1 MKLGTI
7 QLRPGAALAPM
18 AGFTD
23 AAQRRMAARFGAS
36 FTVSEMVSAKALTL
50 GDKKS
55 PKLIENGE
63 NCAPYGVQLFGA
75 EPETMAEAARLIAG
89 YKFDFYDINMGC
101 PAPKIT
107 GSGAGSAL
115 MKNPALAGDIAAAVV
130 KAAGSRPVTVKMR
143 LGWDADTLTA
153 VEIARRCEEA
163 GVALLAVHGRT
174 RDEMYRPGIHADQIA
189 RVKAAVGIPVLANGD
204 VDSPESARQ
213 LLDATGCDG
222 VMIGRGAL
230 GAPWLFEQITAMLE
244 GKDIPPA
251 PRLARRMELLREQV
265 ADMVAEK
272 GEYVALTQARSSAVY
287 YMRGLRGAPALRRAC
302 CSLTSL
308 SDLDALIEK
317 VLEENPGL

>member
-130 KAAGSRPVTVKMR
+130 GNVTTKDGTR
-143 LGWDADTLTA
+143 TRAIATP
-153 VEIARRCEEA
+153 ARRRPY
-163 GVALLAVHGRT
+163 GRT
-174 RDEMYRPGIHADQIA
+174 TRLAPVRRCAITYMLVTSPTA
-189 RVKAAVGIPVLANGD
+189 RV
-204 VDSPESARQ
+204 SA
-213 LLDATGCDG
+213 
-222 VMIGRGAL
+222 M
-230 GAPWLFEQITAMLE
+230 P
-244 GKDIPPA
+244 
-251 PRLARRMELLREQV
+251 
-265 ADMVAEK
+265 
-272 GEYVALTQARSSAVY
+272 
-287 YMRGLRGAPALRRAC
+287 
-302 CSLTSL
+302 
-308 SDLDALIEK
+308 
-317 VLEENPGL
+317 

>member
-153 VEIARRCEEA
+153 VEIARRCEDA

-174 RDEMYRPGIHADQIA
+174 RDEMYRPGIHTDQIA

-204 VDSPESARQ
+204 VDSLESARQ

-230 GAPWLFEQITAMLE
+230 GAPWLFEQIAAMLE

-265 ADMVAEK
+265 AGMVAEK

>member
-1 MKLGTI
+1 M
-7 QLRPGAALAPM
+7 
-18 AGFTD
+18 
-23 AAQRRMAARFGAS
+23 
-36 FTVSEMVSAKALTL
+36 
-50 GDKKS
+50 
-55 PKLIENGE
+55 
-63 NCAPYGVQLFGA
+63 
-75 EPETMAEAARLIAG
+75 
-89 YKFDFYDINMGC
+89 
-101 PAPKIT
+101 
-107 GSGAGSAL
+107 
-115 MKNPALAGDIAAAVV
+115 
-130 KAAGSRPVTVKMR
+130 
-143 LGWDADTLTA
+143 
-153 VEIARRCEEA
+153 
-163 GVALLAVHGRT
+163 
-174 RDEMYRPGIHADQIA
+174 
-189 RVKAAVGIPVLANGD
+189 KAAVGIPVLANGD

-230 GAPWLFEQITAMLE
+230 GAPWLFEQIAAMLE